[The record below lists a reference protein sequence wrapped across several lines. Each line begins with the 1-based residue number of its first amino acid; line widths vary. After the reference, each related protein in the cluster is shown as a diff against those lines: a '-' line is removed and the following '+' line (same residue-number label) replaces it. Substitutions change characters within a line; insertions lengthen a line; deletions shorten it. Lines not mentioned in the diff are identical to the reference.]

1 MIKLSEIL
9 RINKPLVID
18 VYWEW
23 DLYTSIAPLNN
34 IIYKGKTIWDP
45 KDSTNTW
52 TEIYDANYS
61 IYDDQ
66 LVLFVKDKISLTR
79 LKKYL
84 SGVEFILPPTLPRLN
99 PFEIEI
105 DEKILSNSKP
115 SINVIFIRVI
125 TKIWPYTKY
134 LLIKMQLSIHIILQ
148 KTLGLM
154 KYSRLVFMIM
164 L

>member
-105 DEKILSNSKP
+105 DEKYFQIANP
-115 SINVIFIRVI
+115 R
-125 TKIWPYTKY
+125 
-134 LLIKMQLSIHIILQ
+134 
-148 KTLGLM
+148 
-154 KYSRLVFMIM
+154 
-164 L
+164 